1 MTLGHVACAA
11 AAHTDTEQSGYQK
24 VYDRCWLCDEDQ
36 STKSA
41 RTARGVDCEEL
52 ILTITNLLTIPQVQR
67 TTKPR
72 VAAMKSLRRILSHTD
87 NSDYLELKRSTIGQ
101 WCLQALHSSLRDLR
115 IAAGS
120 VSLCNLYRL
129 CWS

>member
-11 AAHTDTEQSGYQK
+11 AAHTNTDQSGYQK
-24 VYDRCWLCDEDQ
+24 SCDRCWLCDEDQ

-67 TTKPR
+67 TTRPR
-72 VAAMKSLRRILSHTD
+72 VAAMKSVRRILFHTD
-87 NSDYLELKRSTIGQ
+87 NFNYLELKRSTLGQ

-120 VSLCNLYRL
+120 VYHCILYRL
-129 CWS
+129 YWS